1 MNMPQ
6 TKQPIVS
13 IVVPVFNIA
22 KFLDTCLSS
31 LLSQGLHDFEII
43 CVNDGSTDSSASII
57 ESHQSKHP
65 CIQCIHIRNSGLSV
79 ARNEGLAK
87 ANGKYVYFI
96 DGDDHLEAHSLA
108 KVIDLAESH
117 EADAVFFNASTFF
130 ETKDLEKINEGMVHA
145 GERNQLYGGIF
156 TGAELGLKFLKN
168 HEYTPSVPMALY
180 KKEFIESCGLNFI
193 PNIIHEDNLFTFNVF
208 LLAKKCIH
216 ISKPFYKRL
225 IRGGSITNS
234 LAAAKSFMGYAVSH
248 FEMINTQHP
257 LLEPLQLEFSRSVI
271 TNVYVHCM
279 KILESPKH
287 VAAVWPLVLAWHH
300 PAQRLHM
307 EALLFS
313 AEKINSAYLLGMN
326 DATQG
331 LLPSPGAQGRAT
343 VPTLGHVDE
352 VLCNPPNHDQP
363 GHTLT
368 VTGWMLL
375 WHQHVPDALTLLHDS
390 KVYSAHAVKW
400 TSRPDVLEH
409 HQHAT
414 LTCGFTAR
422 FMVDKPIESGFAI
435 TGLLGRAV
443 QSEAIAYSK

>member
-1 MNMPQ
+1 MSQ
-6 TKQPIVS
+6 TKHPTVS

-22 KFLDTCLSS
+22 KFLDACLSS
-31 LLSQGLHDFEII
+31 LLNQGLHDFEII
-43 CVNDGSTDSSASII
+43 CVNDGSTDTSAEVI
-57 ESHQSKHP
+57 ESYQSKHP
-65 CIQCIHIRNSGLSV
+65 HIQCINIKNSGLSV

-87 ANGKYVYFI
+87 AKGKYIYFI

-108 KVIDLAESH
+108 KVLDLAESH
-117 EADAVFFNASTFF
+117 EADAVFFNASTFY
-130 ETKDLEKINEGMVHA
+130 ETENLEKINKGIVHA
-145 GERNQLYGGIF
+145 GERTQFYEGIF
-156 TGAELGLKFLKN
+156 TGAELGLKFLQN
-168 HEYTPSVPMALY
+168 NEYTPSVPMALY
-180 KKEFIESCGLNFI
+180 KKEFIESRELNFI

-225 IRGGSITNS
+225 IREGSITNS

-248 FEMINTQHP
+248 FEMINTQQH
-257 LLEPLQLEFSRSVI
+257 LLEPRQLEFSRSVI

-287 VAAVWPLVLAWHH
+287 IAAVWPLVHAWHH

-307 EALLFS
+307 EALLYS

-326 DATQG
+326 AATQG
-331 LLPSPGAQGRAT
+331 LLPSPDAQGRAT

-390 KVYSAHAVKW
+390 RVYTAHALKW

-409 HQHAT
+409 YPHAP
-414 LTCGFTAR
+414 LACGFTAQ
-422 FMVDKPIESGFAI
+422 FIIDKPIESGFAM